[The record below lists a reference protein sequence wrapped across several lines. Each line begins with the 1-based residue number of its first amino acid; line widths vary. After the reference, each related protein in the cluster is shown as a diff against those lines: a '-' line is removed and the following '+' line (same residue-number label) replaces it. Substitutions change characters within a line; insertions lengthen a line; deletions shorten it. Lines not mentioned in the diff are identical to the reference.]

1 MAGLGSRGVL
11 VFALGLQALVS
22 LPCASPA
29 MAQAV
34 TGSIAGR
41 VIDAQGAAVPYAEVM
56 IRNTDVSSD
65 RKVQSDRAGGFRVSG
80 LVSGAYTVEAH
91 AKGLTLKRPV
101 RLTLTLGSS
110 TEIVLRLDVAAVKQS
125 TTVTARRGT
134 IEGNTVAPVANTS
147 EGSVGSF
154 LPGLTVTY
162 LPNRD
167 RDFTQ
172 FTSQAAGAQAD
183 ADGTG
188 VTIAG
193 QRSNAVATQVDG
205 TSFNDPLLGGR
216 RGAED
221 GGLFLPL
228 TAVREF
234 EVLRTGVDSSS
245 GETNAGLINVATKA
259 GANRPR
265 GEAFY
270 TGRPTPLTSADAFGN
285 SLDNLQNAF
294 GFSYGGPIR
303 RDRSFFLFSVEQD
316 FVHAP
321 YYAQFAPQ
329 APGTI
334 VPGTVAAQQGQII
347 ERQSPTA
354 GFGRVDWVLNTAN
367 TLSTELALNR
377 VHTVDAGDG
386 LTRSLATEGHAASF
400 SGQSFTSR
408 VGLTTVLGAR
418 AFNQAVV
425 AWSSDHRNRTPN
437 SSAPELSINGFGV
450 LGGDSAG
457 QHLYTSQ
464 QTQVSDDVT
473 LSRGRNGF
481 SFGGRFAASPAYE
494 QKELNL
500 NGRFDYDSLTD
511 YLNNN
516 PRRFQQTFVTGD
528 ARYRGT
534 VSELGLYANARLQMH
549 SGLFLTAGLRWAGQ
563 WNPQPSQP
571 NAALPVTQRVP
582 NDFKQWQPRV
592 SLAWSADAKT
602 VVRVSTGLYS
612 AATPATYFHRV
623 FADNGTQT
631 VTADSY
637 FDPALLTLSGA
648 NTSSPHA
655 LAAAPSGL
663 TMPNAFVAGIA
674 PSFRNPMSFQA
685 AASVD
690 RQVAAKL
697 KLTVGYLRNSTWA
710 LERRLDENL
719 FAPTINRS
727 GALIFPSTRPIEGV
741 GRLVVEQSTA
751 HSTYD
756 GGFISV
762 NSQISR
768 RSQLLIN
775 YTVSRSM
782 DDASGSDPYGPVTAM
797 NPFDLRQE
805 RADSSFDARQALNLN
820 AIFNLPIGFKLN
832 PLFVARSGLPY
843 TPIVGF
849 DTQNDANDWNAR
861 AIIDG
866 VAVARNSSRQP
877 AFSNLD
883 LRVVKDFTLKGEGH
897 HLDLFM
903 DVFNIIGAQNLRFD
917 NNGVSL
923 FGDTAHP
930 VFAAGEPLFAPGVT
944 RLGGPREVQFTVRL
958 VGF

>member
-1 MAGLGSRGVL
+1 
-11 VFALGLQALVS
+11 
-22 LPCASPA
+22 
-29 MAQAV
+29 
-34 TGSIAGR
+34 
-41 VIDAQGAAVPYAEVM
+41 
-56 IRNTDVSSD
+56 
-65 RKVQSDRAGGFRVSG
+65 
-80 LVSGAYTVEAH
+80 
-91 AKGLTLKRPV
+91 
-101 RLTLTLGSS
+101 
-110 TEIVLRLDVAAVKQS
+110 
-125 TTVTARRGT
+125 
-134 IEGNTVAPVANTS
+134 
-147 EGSVGSF
+147 
-154 LPGLTVTY
+154 
-162 LPNRD
+162 
-167 RDFTQ
+167 
-172 FTSQAAGAQAD
+172 
-183 ADGTG
+183 
-188 VTIAG
+188 
-193 QRSNAVATQVDG
+193 
-205 TSFNDPLLGGR
+205 
-216 RGAED
+216 
-221 GGLFLPL
+221 
-228 TAVREF
+228 
-234 EVLRTGVDSSS
+234 
-245 GETNAGLINVATKA
+245 
-259 GANRPR
+259 
-265 GEAFY
+265 
-270 TGRPTPLTSADAFGN
+270 
-285 SLDNLQNAF
+285 
-294 GFSYGGPIR
+294 
-303 RDRSFFLFSVEQD
+303 
-316 FVHAP
+316 
-321 YYAQFAPQ
+321 
-329 APGTI
+329 
-334 VPGTVAAQQGQII
+334 
-347 ERQSPTA
+347 
-354 GFGRVDWVLNTAN
+354 
-367 TLSTELALNR
+367 
-377 VHTVDAGDG
+377 
-386 LTRSLATEGHAASF
+386 
-400 SGQSFTSR
+400 
-408 VGLTTVLGAR
+408 
-418 AFNQAVV
+418 
-425 AWSSDHRNRTPN
+425 
-437 SSAPELSINGFGV
+437 
-450 LGGDSAG
+450 
-457 QHLYTSQ
+457 
-464 QTQVSDDVT
+464 
-473 LSRGRNGF
+473 
-481 SFGGRFAASPAYE
+481 
-494 QKELNL
+494 
-500 NGRFDYDSLTD
+500 
-511 YLNNN
+511 
-516 PRRFQQTFVTGD
+516 
-528 ARYRGT
+528 
-534 VSELGLYANARLQMH
+534 
-549 SGLFLTAGLRWAGQ
+549 
-563 WNPQPSQP
+563 
-571 NAALPVTQRVP
+571 
-582 NDFKQWQPRV
+582 
-592 SLAWSADAKT
+592 
-602 VVRVSTGLYS
+602 
-612 AATPATYFHRV
+612 
-623 FADNGTQT
+623 
-631 VTADSY
+631 
-637 FDPALLTLSGA
+637 
-648 NTSSPHA
+648 
-655 LAAAPSGL
+655 
-663 TMPNAFVAGIA
+663 MPNAFVAGIA